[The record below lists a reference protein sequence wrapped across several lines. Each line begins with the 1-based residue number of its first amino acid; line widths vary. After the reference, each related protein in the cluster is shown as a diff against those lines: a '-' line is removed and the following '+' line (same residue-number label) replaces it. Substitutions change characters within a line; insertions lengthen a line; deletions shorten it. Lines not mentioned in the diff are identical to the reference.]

1 MVRIISVI
9 LGLLLLS
16 ASGIAWS
23 QEADAVEPESAEEAT
38 TPELPEPLAPEV
50 VADFEERLALVIAKR
65 RDADRIEAQYA
76 AAEGLQAQLIGGRL
90 DVALGDWFRATIE
103 LADAV
108 IGKLEDGKDVARF
121 LDPLLQELN
130 RVPDVGKEI
139 MERLEEQV
147 VFPDDQLAP
156 ADMVVYDQQLL
167 KIVNDLDAVYES
179 LLTYIEFA
187 ENLGLDE
194 SDLRQ
199 RLSQELNDASANR
212 SVFLTIA
219 LDSVTVL
226 KGAVATMPSD
236 TDLPKRLSAAQAR
249 VKVAAQ
255 SLQSSVALMGRLD
268 LETRQYRQQLLTATG
283 ELTTDV
289 LDVGLIAGLVGDW
302 SRAGMDYTKSEG
314 PRLIFRLLIIV
325 VLLVAFLYLSKL
337 AKKGMERA
345 MQSSKVNVSI
355 LLKDMIIAIT
365 KNVVMFIGILFALS
379 QIGISIGPL
388 LAGLGIAGFIVG
400 FALQD
405 TLSNFASG
413 MMILVYRPFDVG
425 DIVDAGGITGK
436 VEKMS
441 LVNTTFKTLD
451 NQVIVV
457 PNNLIWQQVITNL
470 TAQTTRRVDLTFG
483 ISYSDDIDKAKAI
496 LRDVVENHEACL
508 ETPEANIRVA
518 ALGESSVDLIC
529 RPWVR
534 TEDYWDTYWDITE
547 AVKKRFDEEGITIP
561 FPQREMH
568 VRQGQLV

>member
-121 LDPLLQELN
+121 LDPVLQELN

>member
-1 MVRIISVI
+1 MVRIVSVI

-451 NQVIVV
+451 TEQPDLAAGHYKPYRTNDA
-457 PNNLIWQQVITNL
+457 PRRPDIWHLLQ
-470 TAQTTRRVDLTFG
+470 RR
-483 ISYSDDIDKAKAI
+483 Y
-496 LRDVVENHEACL
+496 
-508 ETPEANIRVA
+508 
-518 ALGESSVDLIC
+518 
-529 RPWVR
+529 
-534 TEDYWDTYWDITE
+534 
-547 AVKKRFDEEGITIP
+547 
-561 FPQREMH
+561 
-568 VRQGQLV
+568 RQGKSNFA

>member
-1 MVRIISVI
+1 MVRIVSVI

-90 DVALGDWFRATIE
+90 DVALGDWFQATIE

>member
-1 MVRIISVI
+1 MVRIVSVI

>member
-1 MVRIISVI
+1 MVRIVSVI

-470 TAQTTRRVDLTFG
+470 TAQTTRRVDMTFG